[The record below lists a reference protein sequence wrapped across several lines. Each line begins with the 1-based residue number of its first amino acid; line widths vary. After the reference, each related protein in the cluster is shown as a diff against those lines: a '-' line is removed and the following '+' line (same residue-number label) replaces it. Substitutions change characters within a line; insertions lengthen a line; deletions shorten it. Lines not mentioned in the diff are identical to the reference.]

1 MSYSDEKLRQRL
13 TNKAVH
19 YLGRYAS
26 TTARLKE
33 VLGRFARRKLADA
46 EPLQLN
52 EAIDQ
57 VVRDCVR
64 NGYVSDHLYAGQK
77 SLSLRRQGRSR
88 RHIEKTLAAKGLDRA
103 TITAALA
110 EEDADDGE
118 AGEWQAA
125 LTHARRR
132 RLGPFAPEKD
142 GQDDPAK
149 IRARHLASFA
159 RAGFS
164 LTLAQQILAL
174 ETPAEAEELLAEK
187 RR

>member
-64 NGYVSDHLYAGQK
+64 NGYVSDQLYAGQK

-110 EEDADDGE
+110 EEDADG
-118 AGEWQAA
+118 GEWQAA

-132 RLGPFAPEKD
+132 RLGPFAPQKD

-174 ETPAEAEELLAEK
+174 ETPAAAEELLAEK